1 MSRTIILLLSILI
14 SNLGHAATIRYISDK
29 LEVPLRSGESL
40 KHKIVVMLTVGQ
52 PVEVLKNNTQ
62 TGYSKVKLNTGI
74 EGWVLTRFLMAKP
87 SAANRL
93 ESAEKKIA
101 RLEIE
106 RTKLKEEIK
115 NLQKS
120 RGQSN
125 TEADSLTQENIRLQ
139 QEIAQIRKN
148 ASNTLAIADENDE
161 LKARIINLE
170 RDLQTIEQ
178 EKLRISDRAAR
189 DWFIYGAGVAIFG
202 IFLGLLISKFRL
214 KPKSNW
220 NTL

>member
-1 MSRTIILLLSILI
+1 
-14 SNLGHAATIRYISDK
+14 
-29 LEVPLRSGESL
+29 
-40 KHKIVVMLTVGQ
+40 MLTVGQ
-52 PVEVLKNNTQ
+52 PVEILSNNTQ
-62 TGYSKVKLNTGI
+62 TGYSKVKLNSGI
-74 EGWVLTRFLMAKP
+74 EGWVLSRFLMSKP
-87 SAANRL
+87 SARDRL

-120 RGQSN
+120 QGEQN
-125 TEADSLTQENIRLQ
+125 TESDSLSQENIRLK

-161 LKARIINLE
+161 LKARIISLE
-170 RDLQTIEQ
+170 RDLQAIEQ

-189 DWFIYGAGVAIFG
+189 DWFFYGAGVAIFG
-202 IFLGLLISKFRL
+202 IFIGLLISKFRV
-214 KPKSNW
+214 KPRSNW
-220 NTL
+220 SSL